1 VRAAFVQV
9 QAGRYPVRSLCRV
22 LRLSRSGYYAQQHR
36 QESRHAQEDRRL
48 LVHLQVAHRET
59 REAYGAVKLWRA
71 VQQRGVPCGKHRVAR
86 LRRQAGL
93 TARRVRRFRVTT
105 AARQHA
111 YPVAPDCLQRA
122 FAVAQPNRVWVGDI
136 TFISTRAGWL
146 HLAVLVDLFA
156 RRVVGWAMS
165 ANIDSALVRQALEMA
180 LAQRRARHGL
190 LHHTD
195 QGRQYADAGYQRLLQ
210 VHGMSPSMSRKGD
223 CFDNACAE
231 SFFSTLK
238 NELVHHTTFH
248 TREEARAAIFEYI
261 EVFYNRQ
268 RLHQTLGYLT
278 PAEYE
283 RRAGVPT

>member
-1 VRAAFVQV
+1 MRAAFVRE
-9 QAGRYPVRSLCRV
+9 QAGVYPVRSLCRIR
-22 LRLSRSGYYAQQHR
+22 RLARSGYYARQQR
-36 QESRHAQEDRRL
+36 PESRHAREDRRL
-48 LVHLQVAHRET
+48 LVHLQAVHQESRA
-59 REAYGAVKLWRA
+59 AYGAVKLWRA
-71 VQQRGVPCGKHRVAR
+71 LQQRGFVCGKHRVAR

-105 AARQHA
+105 AARQHS
-111 YPVAPDCLQRA
+111 YPVAPNGLQRV
-122 FAVAQPNRVWVGDI
+122 FAVPHPNRVWVGDI
-136 TFISTRAGWL
+136 TFIPTRAGWL

-165 ANIDSALVRQALEMA
+165 ADIDGALVRQALEMA
-180 LAQRRARHGL
+180 LARRRARHGL
-190 LHHTD
+190 LHHSD
-195 QGRQYADAGYQRLLQ
+195 QGRQYADGAYQRVLQ
-210 VHGMSPSMSRKGD
+210 AHGIIPSMSRKGD

-238 NELVHHTTFH
+238 NELVHHVTFH
-248 TREEARAAIFEYI
+248 TREEARTAIFEYI

>member
-1 VRAAFVQV
+1 MRAAFVQA
-9 QAGRYPVRSLCRV
+9 QAGVYPVRSLCRM
-22 LRLSRSGYYAQQHR
+22 LRLSRSGYYARPHR
-36 QESRHAQEDRRL
+36 PESRHVQEDRRL
-48 LVHLQVAHRET
+48 LVHIRAGHRAS
-59 REAYGAVKLWRA
+59 RHAYGAVKLWRA
-71 VQQRGVPCGKHRVAR
+71 LQRGGIVCGKHRVAR

-93 TARRVRRFRVTT
+93 TARRVRRFRVAT
-105 AARQHA
+105 AARQHTS
-111 YPVAPDCLQRA
+111 PVAANSLQRV
-122 FAVAQPNRVWVGDI
+122 FAVPQPNRVWVGDI
-136 TFISTRAGWL
+136 TFIPTRAGWL

-165 ANIDSALVRQALEMA
+165 AAIDGALVRQALEMA

-195 QGRQYADAGYQRLLQ
+195 QGRQYADGAYQRLLQ
-210 VHGMSPSMSRKGD
+210 AHGMIPSMSRKGD

-248 TREEARAAIFEYI
+248 TREEARTAIFEYI